1 MLTPS
6 SNKPVVVV
14 SQKAFTTPV
23 TIVSQPDPF
32 AVFRVVQADLAITW
46 ITGITG
52 LGMQGVRVEL
62 CSADH

>member
-6 SNKPVVVV
+6 SNKPVVV
-14 SQKAFTTPV
+14 
-23 TIVSQPDPF
+23 VSQPDPF

-52 LGMQGVRVEL
+52 LGMQGFRVEL